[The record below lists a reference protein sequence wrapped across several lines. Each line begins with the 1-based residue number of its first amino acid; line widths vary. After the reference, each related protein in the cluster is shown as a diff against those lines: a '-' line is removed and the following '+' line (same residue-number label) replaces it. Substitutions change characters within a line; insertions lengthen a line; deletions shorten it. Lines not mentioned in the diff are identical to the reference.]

1 MWKWTVLWLT
11 SLVVVSIVASGWTAR
26 AQVTP
31 PNFSS
36 RQPQPPRTPT
46 NPYFTP
52 LPTPRVMSGADVGFR
67 IEGTNGSGTP
77 VGTWVIRV
85 NGEWLETAVVPVAR
99 RATN

>member
-1 MWKWTVLWLT
+1 MWKWTMLWLT
-11 SLVVVSIVASGWTAR
+11 SLVVVSLVASGWTAR

-31 PNFSS
+31 PNFSFG
-36 RQPQPPRTPT
+36 QPPRPPT

-52 LPTPRVMSGADVGFR
+52 LPTPRVISGADVGFR

-77 VGTWVIRV
+77 VGTWVVRV
-85 NGEWLETAVVPVAR
+85 NGEWLDTAVAPVAR